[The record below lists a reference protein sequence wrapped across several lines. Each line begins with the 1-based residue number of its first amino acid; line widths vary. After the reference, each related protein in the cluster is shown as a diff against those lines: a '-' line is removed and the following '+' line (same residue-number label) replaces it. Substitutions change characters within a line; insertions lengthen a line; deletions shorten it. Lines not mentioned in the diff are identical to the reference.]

1 MVGRFHRRVRRS
13 GIRALVIVLLAVPV
27 HAQAAPDQ
35 GALGNVEQQIEKSG
49 FEQRRLSQ
57 EIEHLTQEAQQNR
70 LALVD
75 FAKKI
80 RAAEER
86 ISAAESSLQD
96 SLAREGAMRR
106 SLQAR
111 ERVLGDVLAAMQRIG
126 SKPPPALLVSPDDV
140 LSAMRAAILL
150 GAVLPDMRDEA
161 LALVADLKTL
171 VALRQKAEAT
181 RQLLA
186 QERDGMAAQRNRLSE
201 LVEARQKQISLSR
214 EQLEAERA
222 RVASLTREAKSLRE
236 LIARSDT
243 DAGGTSRALEI
254 ARRAPQP
261 QAATEMAALPAEG
274 LKDAA
279 KLQPRLAFAEMRGRM
294 VLPVSGAI
302 ARQFGQADG
311 LGGTEK
317 GVTVLSAR
325 DAIVTAPA
333 DGWVHF
339 AGPYRG
345 YGHLLIINAGNGYHI
360 VMAGMARLNV
370 EIGQF
375 VLAGEPIGYLGL
387 YPALQSGEAI
397 ASYRAALYVEFRK
410 DGSPIDP
417 SPWFTPQST
426 EKARG

>member
-1 MVGRFHRRVRRS
+1 MGRFHRRVRRS

-126 SKPPPALLVSPDDV
+126 SKLPPALLVSPDDV

-181 RQLLA
+181 RQVLA

>member
-1 MVGRFHRRVRRS
+1 MGRFHRRVRRS